1 MLTMM
6 KASKTRYERKTSA
19 TFQCVEKR
27 ASNVTFAKTCSGPP
41 CQKRQIVFET
51 QAVGGPSAMKS
62 VFTFVSKAFF
72 EPMHVPILPRQSRDR
87 DHQTTWVGKCVL
99 YLLRQAVSELE
110 ANASCGTIGYARVA
124 TWILDL
130 TYLRTAITL
139 LQVVAAVWLC
149 FSERGVVVVLC

>member
-1 MLTMM
+1 
-6 KASKTRYERKTSA
+6 
-19 TFQCVEKR
+19 
-27 ASNVTFAKTCSGPP
+27 
-41 CQKRQIVFET
+41 
-51 QAVGGPSAMKS
+51 MKS

-130 TYLRTAITL
+130 TYALQSLWSPRFTL
-139 LQVVAAVWLC
+139 VAPFC
-149 FSERGVVVVLC
+149 CVVLF